1 MSVTA
6 WLWHKN
12 IQGLNPT
19 CCRLNTFRYTPQLA
33 LSSLKTQSLTAVCS
47 SKEERKHP
55 KGYLPGLTDNVD
67 PSAPSGNCKADRVSI
82 FTARKAHSTNQG
94 RTGSIQRLTQ
104 HAVLEHDWTQA
115 GRKELTTG
123 KDLGKKKKNN
133 ITSASLQEK
142 NWSFFIRLCFDLFL
156 LLLSFNLVVVTNK

>member
-123 KDLGKKKKNN
+123 KDLGKKKKQHN
-133 ITSASLQEK
+133 ICLTARKKLE
-142 NWSFFIRLCFDLFL
+142 LFHQ
-156 LLLSFNLVVVTNK
+156 VVLWPIFVVALF